1 MSNTCYHCG
10 SPNNSE
16 QYRALVLHQQRMFCC
31 PGCQAVATAIVENG
45 LESYYQFRSEL
56 AEKASDDNNDILQS
70 LKLFDEKSVTEEFV
84 LQHKQ
89 GSEIQLSIAGINCAA
104 CGWLIEKQLSQLT
117 GVKKVGANVIAKR
130 LMVTWDEQQLKLSQ
144 ILQKIQQIGYE
155 AKPFQTEQHENLH
168 RQENRTLLKRLG
180 LAGLMTMQV
189 MMLNLGVFFDLF
201 GHIDEET
208 QQYFAWISLIL
219 STPVALYSAV
229 GFYLSAWK
237 ALKSGAVNMDVPI
250 SFALLS
256 IFSSGCYATIT
267 ANGQTYFE
275 SLCMFVFLLLISRFL
290 EQNARY
296 KAAQV
301 SANLLNHMPATAT
314 LIVNQQHQ
322 PVLAKNLRIGQH
334 VLVKAGQVIPIDG
347 KVLDG
352 VGQVNESM
360 LTGEFELATKHEHD
374 HVYAGTINQ
383 VGTLVL
389 EVTKELKYSLVS
401 QINQLQHS
409 ALFAKPKIAALADRV
424 AQYFVIFV
432 LFTAASSFAFWYF
445 VDPQRAF
452 WIAIAVLIATCPCAL
467 GLATPVSLTC
477 AIASLNKHGILLKRA
492 DVLEQITQVDWL
504 GLDKTGTL
512 TEGKFALQT
521 LVNLSNLSDAE
532 VLQLAAS
539 LEQFSSHPIAE
550 VFKHSS
556 ATLAVVNAQEIV
568 ARGIVGSING
578 CEYRIGSRSFIA
590 LNMPTELESFSVF
603 LADQHRV
610 LAAFKLSDTLRS
622 ESQSVLS
629 QCPVSHI
636 ELLSGDHHL
645 AVKQLA
651 DTLDIQHWHAQLD
664 PQQKL
669 NVILQAQQN
678 GHKVLMIGDGIND
691 APVLAQADV
700 SVTLGMSTDLAKSS
714 ADVILL
720 DNSLHKIP
728 LLFTLANKT
737 QLNIKQNML
746 WAVAY
751 NVLILPLAVLGILS
765 PLTAVIGMS
774 LSSLLVVLNASRL
787 LRQ

>member
-1 MSNTCYHCG
+1 MSSTCYHCG
-10 SPNNSE
+10 SPNNSDN
-16 QYRALVLHQQRMFCC
+16 YRAVVRQQERLFCC
-31 PGCQAVATAIVENG
+31 PGCQAVAIAIVENG

-70 LKLFDEKSVTEEFV
+70 LSLFDEKSVAEEFV

-117 GVKKVGANVIAKR
+117 GIKKVGANVMAKR
-130 LMVTWDEQQLKLSQ
+130 LIVTWDEQQLKLSQ
-144 ILQKIQQIGYE
+144 ILQKIQQIGYD
-155 AKPFQTEQHENLH
+155 AKPFQAEQHENLH

-189 MMLNLGVFFDLF
+189 MMLNLGIFFDLF
-201 GHIDEET
+201 GHIDAQT
-208 QQYFAWISLIL
+208 AQYFSWISLIL

-301 SANLLNHMPATAT
+301 SANLLNHMPNTAT
-314 LIVNQQHQ
+314 LIIDGKHQ
-322 PVLAKNLRIGQH
+322 AVLAKHLTIGQH
-334 VLVKAGQVIPIDG
+334 VLVKAGQIIPVDG
-347 KVLDG
+347 KVVEG

-360 LTGEFELATKHEHD
+360 LTGEFELATKLPQD
-374 HVYAGTINQ
+374 AVFAGSINQ
-383 VGTLVL
+383 VGTLVI
-389 EVTKELKYSLVS
+389 EVTQTLKLSLVS
-401 QINQLQHS
+401 QINQLQHN
-409 ALFAKPKIAALADRV
+409 ALFAKPKVAALADRV

-432 LFTAASSFAFWYF
+432 LFTAASSFAYWYF
-445 VDPQRAF
+445 VDAQRAF
-452 WIAIAVLIATCPCAL
+452 WIAISVLIATCPCAL

-477 AIASLNKHGILLKRA
+477 AIARLNKHGILLKRA
-492 DVLEQITQVDWL
+492 DLLEQITQVDWL

-512 TEGKFALQT
+512 TEGKFALQK
-521 LVNLSNLSDAE
+521 LLNLSKLSDADI
-532 VLQLAAS
+532 LQLAAS

-550 VFKHSS
+550 VFKHTS
-556 ATLAVVNAQEIV
+556 ATLPVVNAQEIV
-568 ARGIVGSING
+568 ARGIVGTING
-578 CEYRIGSRSFIA
+578 SEYRIGSRSFIE
-590 LNMPTELESFSVF
+590 LNMPAELEDFSVF
-603 LADQHRV
+603 LADQHQI
-610 LAAFKLSDTLRS
+610 LAAFKLSDTLRP
-622 ESQSVLS
+622 ESREVLS
-629 QCPVSHI
+629 QCPVDHI
-636 ELLSGDHHL
+636 ELLSGDHHQ

-651 DTLDIQHWHAQLD
+651 ETLNIQHWHAQLS
-664 PQQKL
+664 PQNKL
-669 NVILQAQQN
+669 DLIKQAQQN
-678 GHKVLMIGDGIND
+678 GHKVMMIGDGIND

-700 SVTLGMSTDLAKSS
+700 SLTLGMSTDLAKSS

-720 DNSLHKIP
+720 DNALHKVP
-728 LLFTLANKT
+728 LLFSLARNT

-746 WAVAY
+746 WAVGY
-751 NVLILPLAVLGILS
+751 NVLILPLAVCGILS

-774 LSSLLVVLNASRL
+774 LSSVLVVLNASRL
-787 LRQ
+787 LKK

>member
-1 MSNTCYHCG
+1 MLSTCYHCG

-16 QYRALVLHQQRMFCC
+16 QYRAVVLQQERIFCC
-31 PGCQAVATAIVENG
+31 PGCQAVASAIVENG

-56 AEKASDDNNDILQS
+56 AEKVSDDNNDILQS
-70 LKLFDEKSVTEEFV
+70 LTLFDEKSVSEEFV

-104 CGWLIEKQLSQLT
+104 CGWLLEKQLSQLT
-117 GVKKVGANVIAKR
+117 GIKKVGANVMAKR
-130 LMVTWDEQQLKLSQ
+130 LLVTWDEQQLKLSQ
-144 ILQKIQQIGYE
+144 ILQKIQQIGYD
-155 AKPFQTEQHENLH
+155 AKPFQAEQHENLH

-201 GHIDEET
+201 GHIDDET
-208 QQYFAWISLIL
+208 QQYFSWVSLIL
-219 STPVALYSAV
+219 STPVALYSAI

-237 ALKSGAVNMDVPI
+237 ALKSGSVNMDVPI
-250 SFALLS
+250 SFALIS
-256 IFSSGCYATIT
+256 IFTSGCYATIT
-267 ANGQTYFE
+267 GNGQTYFE

-301 SANLLNHMPATAT
+301 SANLLNHMPGTAT
-314 LIVNQQHQ
+314 LLVNGEHQ

-334 VLVKAGQVIPIDG
+334 VLVKAGQIIPVDG
-347 KVLDG
+347 KVIEG
-352 VGQVNESM
+352 IGQVNESM
-360 LTGEFELATKHEHD
+360 LTGEFELATKQLYAQ
-374 HVYAGTINQ
+374 VYAGTINQ
-383 VGTLVL
+383 VGTLVI
-389 EVTKELKYSLVS
+389 EVTQELKLSLVS
-401 QINQLQHS
+401 QINRLQHN
-409 ALFAKPKIAALADRV
+409 ALFAKPQIAALADRV
-424 AQYFVIFV
+424 AQYFVVFV
-432 LFTAASSFAFWYF
+432 LLTAVSSFALWYF
-445 VDPQRAF
+445 LDPSKAF
-452 WIAIAVLIATCPCAL
+452 WIAISVLIATCPCAL

-492 DVLEQITQVDWL
+492 DILEKVTQINWL

-521 LVNLSNLSDAE
+521 WLNLSKTSDADI
-532 VLQLAAS
+532 LQIAAS

-550 VFKHSS
+550 VFKHS
-556 ATLAVVNAQEIV
+556 APTLAVVNAQEIV
-568 ARGIVGSING
+568 ARGIVGTIDG

-590 LNMPTELESFSVF
+590 LNMPVELEDFSVF
-603 LADQHRV
+603 LADDQQV
-610 LAAFKLSDTLRS
+610 LAAFKLSDTLRP
-622 ESQSVLS
+622 ESRMVLS
-629 QCPVSHI
+629 QCPVAHI
-636 ELLSGDHHL
+636 ELLSGDHRQ

-651 DTLDIQHWHAQLD
+651 DTLNIKHWHAQLD
-664 PQQKL
+664 PEQKL
-669 NVILQAQQN
+669 KVILQAQHD

-728 LLFTLANKT
+728 LLFTLASKT
-737 QLNIKQNML
+737 QANIKQNML
-746 WAVAY
+746 WAVGY

-787 LRQ
+787 LKQ